1 MLQMIGRQG
10 HEGLDWIAIAS
21 FHPYAPEDMIQ
32 DQLLHETTII
42 GGVAFGAGR
51 PHWID
56 RLYSDINADGMNAD
70 GMNADDNTAND

>member
-1 MLQMIGRQG
+1 
-10 HEGLDWIAIAS
+10 
-21 FHPYAPEDMIQ
+21 MIQ